1 MQFSTSSLAIA
12 AMSVGSALAQSS
24 GDVTVHVVTVG
35 SMNGSL
41 SYSPNNVVAAKG
53 DMVQFQFMPANHTVT
68 QSTFDAPC
76 EPINMHSNITGVY
89 SGFMPVAMDAQTIP
103 TYTILINNTKPMWM
117 YCSQGK
123 HCQKGM
129 VMVINE
135 K

>member
-1 MQFSTSSLAIA
+1 MQFSTSFAL
-12 AMSVGSALAQSS
+12 AMSIGSALAQSS
-24 GDVTVHVVTVG
+24 GQVTVHVVTVG

-41 SYSPNNVVAAKG
+41 SYSPNNITAAKG

-76 EPINMHSNITGVY
+76 EPIAMHSNITGVY
-89 SGFMPVAMDAQTIP
+89 SGFMPVAMDATTIP